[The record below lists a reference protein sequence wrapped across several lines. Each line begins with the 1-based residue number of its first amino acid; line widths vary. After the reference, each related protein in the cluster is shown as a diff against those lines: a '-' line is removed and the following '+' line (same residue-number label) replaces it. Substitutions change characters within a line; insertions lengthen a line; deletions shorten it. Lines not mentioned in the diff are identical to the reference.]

1 MGWDHMTNDIQGEQ
15 RGGGGARKISHRL
28 IANEGE
34 GGNHAMLQR
43 VTRGVREIK

>member
-1 MGWDHMTNDIQGEQ
+1 MVVGGHGGE
-15 RGGGGARKISHRL
+15 GGAREISHRL